1 MFLRT
6 VLLVAALFFSANLY
20 AQNNN
25 ANPPTP
31 AQNEVGGKTYTNN
44 LFAGV
49 FAFLSFVGVLVVICM
64 PVRKN

>member
-1 MFLRT
+1 MIVRT
-6 VLLVAALFFSANLY
+6 FLLVAVLFFTANLY

-25 ANPPTP
+25 SSPPAP
-31 AQNEVGGKTYTNN
+31 SQNEVGGKTYTNN